1 MKCNIGKTDR
11 TLRLIGGIIIGAAG
25 WLGHS
30 WLGLIGLVPVATAII
45 GWCPL
50 YAPFKFSTIKIK
62 AK

>member
-11 TLRLIGGIIIGAAG
+11 ALRIVGGLVIGGVGLFG
-25 WLGHS
+25 QS
-30 WLGLIGLVPVATAII
+30 WLGLIGLVPLATALI

-50 YAPFKFSTIKIK
+50 YRPFNFSTISLK